1 MDELKNIVELMF
13 GDWSDYYYF
22 SQQINMIFKVLW
34 LCKVSETERFSFN
47 TWEGEIIWQ
56 EDWNKGICSLAS
68 VAR

>member
-1 MDELKNIVELMF
+1 MGNVSGKFSLVSDILMDELKNIVELMF

-47 TWEGEIIWQ
+47 TWEGEII
-56 EDWNKGICSLAS
+56 
-68 VAR
+68 